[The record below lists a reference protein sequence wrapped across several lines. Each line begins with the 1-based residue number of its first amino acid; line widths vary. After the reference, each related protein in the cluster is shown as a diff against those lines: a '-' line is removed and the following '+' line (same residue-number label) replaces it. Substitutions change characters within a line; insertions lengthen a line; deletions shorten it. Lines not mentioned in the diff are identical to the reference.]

1 MLRRFR
7 GSNKKTEANMEIL
20 KTVWT
25 SVLSIVVLFLLTKL
39 MGNKQ
44 LSQLSMFDYIIG
56 ISIGSIA
63 AECSFEDKHSERMI
77 AAMTIYALSAYVVS
91 IVTGKSTFLRKILI
105 GRPLIL
111 FDNGKLYRDN
121 FKKARIDI
129 SDFLTHCR
137 NQGYFD
143 LSKLKTAVFEYNGSL
158 SLLPADA
165 DRPLKP
171 SDVEL
176 EPEQEEIMVN
186 VILDGHINDVNL
198 KKAGFERVW
207 LERQLSEQGY
217 NNAREIFLGMADTV
231 KKTLQLYPM
240 RVRKQNA
247 DPFE

>member
-1 MLRRFR
+1 MELF
-7 GSNKKTEANMEIL
+7 KTAL
-20 KTVWT
+20 T
-25 SVLSIVVLFLLTKL
+25 SVLSIIVLFILTKL

-63 AECSFEDKHSERMI
+63 AECSFEDKAPERTI
-77 AAMTIYALSAYVVS
+77 VAMTIYALSAYAVS
-91 IVTGKSTFLRKILI
+91 IITGRSTYLRKILI

-111 FDNGKLYRDN
+111 FDNGKPHREN
-121 FKKARIDI
+121 FKKARLDI

-143 LSKLKTAVFEYNGSL
+143 LSKLMTAVFEYNGSL
-158 SLLPADA
+158 SLLPVDA
-165 DRPLKP
+165 DRPLTP

-176 EPEQEEIMVN
+176 EPVQEEIMVN
-186 VILDGHINDVNL
+186 VILDGHINDANL

-207 LERQLSEQGY
+207 LEKQLREQGFGS
-217 NNAREIFLGMADTV
+217 AREVFLGMADIV
-231 KKTLQLYPM
+231 KKTPRLYPM
-240 RVRKQNA
+240 KVMKQNT